1 MFEPAAPSEV
11 VPLPSLARGWG
22 EQAERYV
29 EKRSQES
36 LSAHHV
42 QELRRVLRKTGRELD
57 QAGLACLPAK
67 FGDAQ
72 LDFLLNGPWRPA
84 TECQTGLAP
93 VTRRYLVCI
102 VNGFLKESGNLIV
115 ERRRLRFGRSGV
127 RPLLALTPEEA
138 ARLLDVAATFGIVTH
153 AVVAF
158 ELLMGLRRSEVRRLT
173 VGDLGEQFLRVR
185 GKGRAGGKV
194 RIVPYHPEI
203 LRILPSLLEH
213 RRQEVQG
220 YRGPDAGYLFAR
232 RCGNEL
238 KVWSRSWLDE
248 RIMGPAFEAASV
260 RRAWNLHHALRR
272 TCGRTLW
279 KNGVPIETVSKIL
292 GHADVRVTTRYLAI
306 DQDDMAQAMEVL
318 GRVLP
323 GARAV

>member
-1 MFEPAAPSEV
+1 MPTT
-11 VPLPSLARGWG
+11 ARGWG
-22 EQAERYV
+22 ELVERYV
-29 EKRSQES
+29 EKRNQES
-36 LSAHHV
+36 LSKRHV
-42 QELRRVLRKTGRELD
+42 QELRRVLTKTGRELES
-57 QAGLACLPAK
+57 ARLACLPHR

-72 LDFLLNGPWRPA
+72 LDHLLNGPWRPS
-84 TECQTGLAP
+84 TEYQTGMAP

-102 VNGFLKESGNLIV
+102 LNGFLKEHGNLAV

-138 ARLLDVAATFGIVTH
+138 RRLLDVAATFGIVTH
-153 AVVAF
+153 AVVAL

-173 VGDLGEQFLRVR
+173 IGDFGDQSLRVR
-185 GKGRAGGKV
+185 GKGRSGGKLRV
-194 RIVPYHPEI
+194 VPYHPEI

-213 RRQEVQG
+213 RRQVVEG
-220 YRGPDAGYLFAR
+220 YRGPDSGHLFVR
-232 RCGNEL
+232 RTATGL
-238 KVWSRSWLDE
+238 AVWSRSWLDE
-248 RIMGPAFEAASV
+248 RIMQPAFEAASV

-292 GHADVRVTTRYLAI
+292 GHADVRMTVRYLAI
-306 DQDDMAQAMEVL
+306 DQDDMARAMEVL

-323 GARAV
+323 GARAA

>member
-1 MFEPAAPSEV
+1 MMAQAAPREEPA
-11 VPLPSLARGWG
+11 LPTAARGWG
-22 EQAERYV
+22 ELVERYV

-36 LSAHHV
+36 LSPHHI
-42 QELRRVLRKTGRELD
+42 QELRRVLRKTGKELD
-57 QAGLACLPAK
+57 SAGVACTPEK

-72 LDFLLNGPWRPA
+72 LDYLLNGPWKPA
-84 TECQTGLAP
+84 TEYQSGLAP

-102 VNGFLKESGNLIV
+102 LNGFLKESGNLTV
-115 ERRRLRFGRSGV
+115 ERRRLRFPRSGV

-138 ARLLDVAATFGIVTH
+138 MRLLDVAATRGIVTH

-185 GKGRAGGKV
+185 GKGRAGGKM
-194 RIVPYHPEI
+194 RNVPYHPEI

-213 RRQEVQG
+213 RRQVVQG
-220 YRGPDAGYLFAR
+220 YRGPDPGHLFAR
-232 RCGNEL
+232 RTAKGL
-238 KVWSRSWLDE
+238 VVWSRSWLDE
-248 RIMGPAFEAASV
+248 RIMQPAFEAAGV

-292 GHADVRVTTRYLAI
+292 GHADVRMTMRYLAI
-306 DQDDMAQAMEVL
+306 DQDDMAQAMQVL
-318 GRVLP
+318 SRVLP
-323 GARAV
+323 GARAA

>member
-1 MFEPAAPSEV
+1 MWRRG
-11 VPLPSLARGWG
+11 ARRACRRITSKSC
-22 EQAERYV
+22 E
-29 EKRSQES
+29 
-36 LSAHHV
+36 
-42 QELRRVLRKTGRELD
+42 RVLRKTGRELD

-84 TECQTGLAP
+84 TEYQTGLAP

-102 VNGFLKESGNLIV
+102 VNGFLKESGNLTV
-115 ERRRLRFGRSGV
+115 ERRRLRFPRSGV

-173 VGDLGEQFLRVR
+173 VGDFGEQFLRVR
-185 GKGRAGGKV
+185 GKGRAGGKI

-213 RRQEVQG
+213 RRQKVQG
-220 YRGPDAGYLFAR
+220 YRGPDPGVSLRPVDREGTQGLVPELAGRADHGPGFSRPPLFGGPGTCTT
-232 RCGNEL
+232 RCVGL
-238 KVWSRSWLDE
+238 VG
-248 RIMGPAFEAASV
+248 GPS
-260 RRAWNLHHALRR
+260 
-272 TCGRTLW
+272 GRTAYR
-279 KNGVPIETVSKIL
+279 SKRSAKSS
-292 GHADVRVTTRYLAI
+292 GTPTS
-306 DQDDMAQAMEVL
+306 
-318 GRVLP
+318 G
-323 GARAV
+323 